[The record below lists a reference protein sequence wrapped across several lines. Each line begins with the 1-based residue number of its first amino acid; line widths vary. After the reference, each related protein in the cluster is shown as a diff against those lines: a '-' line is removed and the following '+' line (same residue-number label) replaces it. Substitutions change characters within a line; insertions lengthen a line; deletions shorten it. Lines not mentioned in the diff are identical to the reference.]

1 MLYFD
6 LQNYLVSTPEELEL
20 VIAKL
25 PSIRTPNIGSYDFL
39 RNRPFPIVF
48 CISSRHFSYQDYAPR
63 LSPADRASYFEDPAT
78 LPVDVFLYPD
88 LYPEHYL

>member
-20 VIAKL
+20 TITKL
-25 PSIRTPNIGSYDFL
+25 LSIRTPDVGFYDVL

-48 CISSRHFSYQDYAPR
+48 CVSSEHFSFQDY
-63 LSPADRASYFEDPAT
+63 DRHMTPTARAAYFEDPRI